1 MWGLDRLSS
10 YSTPAGTP
18 PPRHESRSPA
28 PRRGYPAPAQPVR
41 PGLNPRSSSLT
52 PLVSPNAST
61 ASLPLAARLPNG
73 GLRRRQTGGAPPNV
87 PDPIHVLES
96 IMGGPP
102 RNVPATNG
110 HGAGNT
116 LRKPEELEEHVDFQ
130 GLSLQDFV
138 AERAAEQQPPTP
150 VHTYS
155 AQSVEECT
163 CLCSVSRAFAHCAS
177 R

>member
-10 YSTPAGTP
+10 YSTPTGTP
-18 PPRHESRSPA
+18 PRQDSYSPA
-28 PRRGYPAPAQPVR
+28 PRRGYPAPVQPLR
-41 PGLNPRSSSLT
+41 PGLQPRSSSLT
-52 PLVSPNAST
+52 PLISPNAST
-61 ASLPLAARLPNG
+61 TSLSSSARLPNG
-73 GLRRRQTGGAPPNV
+73 GPRRRPTGGANV
-87 PDPIHVLES
+87 PDPVHVLES

-102 RNVPATNG
+102 RRLVTANG
-110 HGAGNT
+110 GMEGHTQA
-116 LRKPEELEEHVDFQ
+116 KPEEVEEDIDFG

-138 AERAAEQQPPTP
+138 VESTRQRQPSTS

-163 CLCSVSRAFAHCAS
+163 CLCSASQVFAHFPS